1 MKVSKLIDGSFY
13 LLAGLVIFAVVAAFV
28 NQLSDGATAEE
39 YVTHY
44 EKVSEP
50 IIMTAT
56 EAAEAHLA
64 EANKPVRSAVGK
76 CVNGVCDKT
85 KQVKANQPVRSVA
98 KACSQRVRRGIF
110 ARWRNR

>member
-28 NQLSDGATAEE
+28 NQLSDGATADE

-56 EAAEAHLA
+56 EAAEAHL
-64 EANKPVRSAVGK
+64 EKANKPVCSAVGK
-76 CVNGVCDKT
+76 CE
-85 KQVKANQPVRSVA
+85 QARPVKSNQPVRS
-98 KACSQRVRRGIF
+98 ACKSCSKRGRRGIF